1 MDTIQEAYE
10 SGLISPGIIGYEEF
24 EDALRDG
31 KEKCL
36 SKLKVD
42 LEYRSLDNIHGSMSW
57 WACFKQEN
65 ELPITSVVDSFATI
79 DRTKKK
85 SDKKKAKKKRKKAKA
100 SKKKNR
106 R

>member
-65 ELPITSVVDSFATI
+65 ELPTSPVVDSLAAI
-79 DRTKKK
+79 DRKK
-85 SDKKKAKKKRKKAKA
+85 SRKKKAKKKRKKAKA

>member
-1 MDTIQEAYE
+1 
-10 SGLISPGIIGYEEF
+10 
-24 EDALRDG
+24 
-31 KEKCL
+31 
-36 SKLKVD
+36 
-42 LEYRSLDNIHGSMSW
+42 MSW

-65 ELPITSVVDSFATI
+65 EPSVMSAVDSLAAI

-85 SDKKKAKKKRKKAKA
+85 SGKKKAKKKKKIAKA